1 MTDAKLQAKRVS
13 LNLSQQTK
21 MTHCINNRG
30 RGKGVRISQLSGR
43 LSVISQLA
51 ISDGLDDS
59 AGISFIGHIF
69 GDFSAFG

>member
-30 RGKGVRISQLSGR
+30 WDKGVIISQLSGR
-43 LSVISQLA
+43 RSVISQLA
-51 ISDGLDDS
+51 ISDGLDESD
-59 AGISFIGHIF
+59 GILFIGHNF
-69 GDFSAFG
+69 SDFSAFG